1 MPSYLKT
8 SLTKDMMKK
17 FKPSVKVGV
26 NVDTD
31 PIGPPRTDW
40 RKEEMKRCKAE
51 IVALEKEIA
60 NFNAKDA
67 AEKVK
72 TALEIKLK
80 LKKLR
85 VQEHELNLDDGLI
98 GY

>member
-1 MPSYLKT
+1 
-8 SLTKDMMKK
+8 
-17 FKPSVKVGV
+17 
-26 NVDTD
+26 
-31 PIGPPRTDW
+31 
-40 RKEEMKRCKAE
+40 MKRCKAE